1 MLKHFIYVVILLST
15 CFGYSQN
22 KKAEVLQ
29 KLLDSAFEN
38 STEDLYKM
46 KSISTKI
53 IEIVGNDKQ
62 LDSFNMYAHQL
73 RGVAHLMEQKNDSA
87 RFEIEKI
94 MTHFEN
100 DTVLIQQLPELF
112 QSTIFALS
120 DYERNRGNYPKAYK
134 ILSNGLKRIDTTKHK
149 NAVTLYLG
157 LSQLSHTMGDEDE
170 AEQLIR
176 KSLRIKGIG
185 ILNTN
190 LLYVDLGFTFN
201 NKNLDSSFY
210 YLNKAA
216 PFFKKANKATY
227 YEISR
232 LIAEGHIKKGELSI
246 AKSLLKEVEQ
256 YALKYNITSLGGT
269 YLSLS
274 EIASLQGKMTLE
286 YDYLKKAD
294 SFLAN
299 DYYLP
304 DKQVLFEKYASYYG
318 KIKDFDNKFLFELK
332 SKEIKDSIHNR
343 ERVFLTKELEVKYE
357 SDLKNKKIL
366 AQQQLIRTKKTQQSW
381 FIFGLCLLVGA
392 ILFMYFLHKK
402 RLLAQKEL
410 AYERINRILEE
421 EKSKSIQSH
430 LEGQNK
436 ERERIAKDLH
446 DNISGN
452 LAAIKLKM
460 SQLQN
465 QTSEI
470 QQIVTS
476 LNNTYHEVRTISH
489 DLIPKKVSINT
500 FSELI
505 EQLVL
510 FRNSSEL
517 SIILE
522 LFPKNEMN
530 AIPQSVQLEIYSVLQ
545 ELLTNIHKHSK
556 ASKGFVNMTLHN
568 NYVNMLVE
576 DNGIGFLNDNNKDG
590 IGLQNIKSRIH
601 DLKGSFH
608 IESQVGTVININIPI

>member
-590 IGLQNIKSRIH
+590 IGLKNIKSRIH